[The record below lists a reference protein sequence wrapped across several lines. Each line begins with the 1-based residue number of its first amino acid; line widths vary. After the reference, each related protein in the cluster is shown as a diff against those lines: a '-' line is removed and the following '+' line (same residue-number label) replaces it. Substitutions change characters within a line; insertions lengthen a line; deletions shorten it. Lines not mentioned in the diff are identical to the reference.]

1 MRKKIAIL
9 LFLFI
14 LINAINVG
22 IYIHTVS
29 NKYRALKLKETS
41 YKLTHRME
49 LLNQNFNL
57 LEQNIIDFRS
67 DAKVYYQ
74 IKNTD
79 FAKEVTIQNFKDC
92 AVVSGDGIWLEP
104 YALSST
110 KYMDCYYATDKNG
123 VSEIVPFYS
132 NPAYNYLNQ
141 SWYKDLKS
149 QIKKDGQV
157 AWSKPYIDKD
167 GCGFYMISAG
177 TGIFYK
183 NKFVGMVT
191 VDLFIKDLVKM
202 CNAIRP
208 TTNSKIYLGSISQN
222 YLLKNKDNID
232 NISSIEANTYI
243 NNLKNKPQHGT
254 VAINKIREDYID
266 YYSFST
272 VLDNGFVVFIN
283 EPKNEIFSKIH
294 RINAIMIFILTL
306 FSLGSAVGILFLF
319 SKFIIKPI
327 EIFTH
332 KVKDIGLD
340 NLDDKIEVKN
350 KDEIGELANS
360 FNEMTKNLKESIEK
374 NSAKSIFLANM
385 SHEIRTPMNG
395 IMGFLQLLDSTEL
408 NDEQKEYIEEIKNSS
423 ETLLRLL
430 NDILDISKVEAGKVE
445 LENINFDLKSLIK
458 SVTSYAKICAKNKD
472 IKINTYYDESIPKT
486 IEGDSLR
493 LKQVLINLINNAVKF
508 TEAGEINIGVEIISQ
523 NENQIRLNFYVQD
536 TGIGVP
542 KNKQDKIFESFTQAE
557 TSTTRKFGG
566 TGLGLAICKQ
576 IAELMDG
583 NIHLDSIEG
592 KGSKLFF
599 DALFKLN
606 TDSLEKET
614 SETTELKDFSGI
626 NILVAE
632 DNIVNQKIKERIIK
646 KLGADCKLTSNG
658 NEVVEE
664 CKNNSYD
671 IILMDCQMPELDGYQ
686 ATEQI
691 REIDKNIPIIAL
703 TANIFEKDERKYLDV
718 GMNDYCS
725 KPINL
730 QKFINLLSKYTKNN
744 EINKNT
750 CISKMIKEL
759 EITEDEAEEFWGYYK
774 ENLSI
779 QLEKLEDVE
788 DFTEI
793 RELAHNIKGMS
804 ANLRID
810 IVTNLAKSI
819 SDAAKDED
827 LERVKTL
834 INKIKE
840 INFD

>member
-1 MRKKIAIL
+1 M
-9 LFLFI
+9 LFSI
-14 LINAINVG
+14 SLI
-22 IYIHTVS
+22 
-29 NKYRALKLKETS
+29 
-41 YKLTHRME
+41 
-49 LLNQNFNL
+49 
-57 LEQNIIDFRS
+57 
-67 DAKVYYQ
+67 
-74 IKNTD
+74 
-79 FAKEVTIQNFKDC
+79 
-92 AVVSGDGIWLEP
+92 
-104 YALSST
+104 
-110 KYMDCYYATDKNG
+110 
-123 VSEIVPFYS
+123 
-132 NPAYNYLNQ
+132 
-141 SWYKDLKS
+141 
-149 QIKKDGQV
+149 
-157 AWSKPYIDKD
+157 
-167 GCGFYMISAG
+167 AG
-177 TGIFYK
+177 TGIFNK

-222 YLLKNKDNID
+222 YLLKNIDNID
-232 NISSIEANTYI
+232 NISSIDANTYI
-243 NNLKNKPQHGT
+243 NNLKNRPQHGT

-272 VLDNGFVVFIN
+272 ILDNGFVVFIN

-294 RINAIMIFILTL
+294 RINSIMIFILTL
-306 FSLGSAVGILFLF
+306 FSLSSAIGILFLF

-408 NDEQKEYIEEIKNSS
+408 NDE
-423 ETLLRLL
+423 
-430 NDILDISKVEAGKVE
+430 

-508 TEAGEINIGVEIISQ
+508 TEAGEINIGVEILSQ

-542 KNKQDKIFESFTQAE
+542 KNKQDKIFESFSQAE

-583 NIHLDSIEG
+583 NIHLDSSEG

-599 DALFKLN
+599 DAVFGINKN
-606 TDSLEKET
+606 STETEIKET
-614 SETTELKDFSGI
+614 TIYKDFSGI
-626 NILVAE
+626 NVLVAE
-632 DNIVNQKIKERIIK
+632 DNVVNQKLIERIIK

-664 CKNNSYD
+664 CKRSEEHTS
-671 IILMDCQMPELDGYQ
+671 ELQSPDH
-686 ATEQI
+686 
-691 REIDKNIPIIAL
+691 L
-703 TANIFEKDERKYLDV
+703 V
-718 GMNDYCS
+718 
-725 KPINL
+725 
-730 QKFINLLSKYTKNN
+730 
-744 EINKNT
+744 
-750 CISKMIKEL
+750 
-759 EITEDEAEEFWGYYK
+759 
-774 ENLSI
+774 
-779 QLEKLEDVE
+779 
-788 DFTEI
+788 
-793 RELAHNIKGMS
+793 
-804 ANLRID
+804 
-810 IVTNLAKSI
+810 
-819 SDAAKDED
+819 
-827 LERVKTL
+827 
-834 INKIKE
+834 
-840 INFD
+840 